1 MRTVLRIVIWIA
13 SVGWLV
19 PSYFAISFYLSYQHW
34 DVQHQIYHGSP
45 GVSSFPFLAMSTE
58 KFEIAFPWFACVFG
72 GWTAFAVIAVT
83 KRKPDT
89 EKKPEQK

>member
-19 PSYFAISFYLSYQHW
+19 PTYFAISFYLSYQRW

-58 KFEIAFPWFACVFG
+58 MFDIAFPWFACVLAA
-72 GWTAFAVIAVT
+72 WIAVAVIAVT
-83 KRKPDT
+83 KREPGA
-89 EKKPEQK
+89 EKKAEKK